1 MQYNME
7 EKLHKLHIKNMVCQR
22 CIKVVREVFMEL
34 AIPVASVELGEV
46 MVKAAENK
54 IPIQRLR
61 DVLESEGFELLDD
74 KRSRLI
80 DQIKQVIIQQVH
92 RNAGEENHKNLSE
105 ILEAHLYLEYS
116 YLSHL
121 FSQTEGITIEKY
133 TILQRI
139 EKAKE
144 LLVYDELTLSEIA
157 WQLQYSSVQ
166 HLSSQFKKVTGLTP
180 GGFKKLNQPRRK
192 PIDKIQD

>member
-1 MQYNME
+1 ME

-22 CIKVVREVFMEL
+22 CIKVVKEVFMQL
-34 AIPVASVELGEV
+34 AIPVATIELGV
-46 MVKAAENK
+46 VVVKATEK
-54 IPIQRLR
+54 EIPMQKLR

-74 KRSRLI
+74 KRSKLI
-80 DQIKQVIIQQVH
+80 DQVKQVIIQQVH
-92 RNAGEENHKNLSE
+92 RNAGEENHKNLSD
-105 ILEAHLYLEYS
+105 ILEERLHMEYS

-144 LLVYDELTLSEIA
+144 LLVYDEFTLSEIA

-166 HLSSQFKKVTGLTP
+166 HLSSQFKKVTGMTP
-180 GGFKKLNQPRRK
+180 GAFKKLNQPRRK
-192 PIDKIQD
+192 PIDKVGE

>member
-1 MQYNME
+1 ME
-7 EKLHKLHIKNMVCQR
+7 EKMHKLHIKNMVCQR
-22 CIKVVREVFMEL
+22 CIKVVKEVFTAL
-34 AIPVASVELGEV
+34 DIPVASMELGVV
-46 MVKAAENK
+46 MVKTEEK
-54 IPIQRLR
+54 DIPMHRLR
-61 DVLESEGFELLDD
+61 EKLEAEGFELLDD

-80 DQIKQVIIQQVH
+80 DQIKQVIIEQVH
-92 RNAGEENHKNLSE
+92 RKAGEENHKNLSD
-105 ILEAHLYLEYS
+105 ILEERLHLEYS

-192 PIDKIQD
+192 PIDQVGNKE